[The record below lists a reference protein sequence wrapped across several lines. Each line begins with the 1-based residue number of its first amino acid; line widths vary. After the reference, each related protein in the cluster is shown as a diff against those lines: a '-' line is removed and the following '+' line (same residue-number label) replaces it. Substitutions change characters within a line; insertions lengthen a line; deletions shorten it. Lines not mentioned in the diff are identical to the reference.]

1 MAAPSGT
8 FLRPTTA
15 LFLCKCDPAR
25 SRRWHGGC
33 KMAAGSTFV
42 EAKTMTAR
50 SPFPTAWM
58 SAAGRKARRVAAWLR
73 RLLTETGYRPEA
85 HYMRGPGPK
94 SRAAAR

>member
-1 MAAPSGT
+1 
-8 FLRPTTA
+8 
-15 LFLCKCDPAR
+15 
-25 SRRWHGGC
+25 
-33 KMAAGSTFV
+33 
-42 EAKTMTAR
+42 MTAR